1 LTRKI
6 LHAVVGKIGKYLLW
20 RTERYSCFNDENF
33 LVNFPDA
40 TVLFIKIKLEI
51 GKITEEVSCFNK
63 RKRNL

>member
-33 LVNFPDA
+33 LVNFADA
-40 TVLFIKIKLEI
+40 TVLFIKIKLE
-51 GKITEEVSCFNK
+51 KLQKELVVSK
-63 RKRNL
+63 QE